1 MDSNI
6 ILPFRQKD
14 VVTTTL
20 CMSQQRRKYISNE
33 TLNEVSVERSQD
45 VSVVRLHSVLLKW
58 CDYISRRRYNDVP

>member
-1 MDSNI
+1 MDSNV

-33 TLNEVSVERSQD
+33 TPNDVSVERSQD
-45 VSVVRLHSVLLKW
+45 VSVVRLHSVLLKC